1 MKTNLKSFPDRYFKN
16 PTPSQ
21 EIFEEHLERLFNIL
35 TSALCEP
42 LKTTTTVELRHDVL
56 RQVIKKALPLNTK
69 IWLEEADF
77 DPRYF
82 PRGWASS
89 YVTKRGDKR
98 TILFP
103 VAVRLFLG
111 RSRKLYCEDG
121 RELPRR
127 WIEKLSISCVKQT
140 HWWKNKEWKGL
151 LYSKSQISNK
161 SSIELLIDT

>member
-1 MKTNLKSFPDRYFKN
+1 M
-16 PTPSQ
+16 
-21 EIFEEHLERLFNIL
+21 EEHLERLLNIL

-56 RQVIKKALPLNTK
+56 RQVIKKVLPLNTK
-69 IWLEEADF
+69 IWLEEVDL

-89 YVTKRGDKR
+89 YVMKRGDQR
-98 TILFP
+98 SILFP

-121 RELPRR
+121 REQHSDGLRNCPFLVSNKH
-127 WIEKLSISCVKQT
+127 IDGKIKNEKDFYIQSHKISQKLSQ
-140 HWWKNKEWKGL
+140 
-151 LYSKSQISNK
+151 
-161 SSIELLIDT
+161 